1 MDLQQVCPQ
10 CADIAYIRVGRDARE
25 SAVWEVVTPSE
36 VIQTYSGPRA
46 IEICEAMRHAKELPI
61 PEA

>member
-1 MDLQQVCPQ
+1 MDLQQICPQ
-10 CADIAYIRVGRDARE
+10 CADIPYIRVGRDARE

-46 IEICEAMRHAKELPI
+46 VEICKARRRSRGLPE
-61 PEA
+61 PC